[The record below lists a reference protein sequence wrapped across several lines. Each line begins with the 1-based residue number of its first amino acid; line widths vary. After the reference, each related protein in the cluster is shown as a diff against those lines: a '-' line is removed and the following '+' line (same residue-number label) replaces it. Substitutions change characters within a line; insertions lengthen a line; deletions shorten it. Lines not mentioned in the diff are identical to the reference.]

1 MNSGNFDV
9 MLVYILYDNYKPF
22 HDSQVQQLSRAIVV

>member
-9 MLVYILYDNYKPF
+9 MLVYKLYDNCKPC